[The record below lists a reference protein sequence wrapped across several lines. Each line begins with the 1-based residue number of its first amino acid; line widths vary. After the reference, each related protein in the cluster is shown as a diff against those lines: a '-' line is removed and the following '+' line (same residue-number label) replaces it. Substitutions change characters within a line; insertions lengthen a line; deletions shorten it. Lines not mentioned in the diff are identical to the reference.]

1 MGKLKKRVLSEIT
14 YSAKQKSEVTTE
26 SLNLEYG
33 NLHFAQRVCVCVCVC
48 VYVCVCV

>member
-48 VYVCVCV
+48 VCKLGT